1 MNSMAM
7 QGRVNDPL
15 FHFETH
21 FPERLSRLHLN
32 PEFSGGSHPAQRK
45 NKRSRARHGTRYK
58 TQPVTFDEIQEVD
71 EESIKEEDKEK
82 KTDGLKHQF
91 AAFSKSMDGLV
102 PRFRSNITDDVIQEV
117 VDDATI
123 DVKPN
128 RTKIGNIGRIHS
140 DSPELRLQIGETE
153 ESCKENKENEPNNGT
168 KSENAPLGLPPSGP
182 NTRRQ
187 RTTAKAK
194 KRQMQGEV
202 QGGGDKGT

>member
-1 MNSMAM
+1 MNNMAVPA
-7 QGRVNDPL
+7 RVHDPL

-32 PEFSGGSHPAQRK
+32 PEFSGGNSPVQRK
-45 NKRSRARHGTRYK
+45 NKRNRAARQGVRYK

-71 EESIKEEDKEK
+71 EENIKEQQED

-102 PRFRSNITDDVIQEV
+102 PKHKSKLPADTIKEVADDVTT
-117 VDDATI
+117 D
-123 DVKPN
+123 
-128 RTKIGNIGRIHS
+128 TKLPKTRLGEIGRVHS
-140 DSPELRLQIGETE
+140 DSPELRLQSGENDDN
-153 ESCKENKENEPNNGT
+153 SKENKENEPSNSA
-168 KSENAPLGLPPSGP
+168 KPENLPLGLPPSGP

-194 KRQMQGEV
+194 KRQTQAEV